1 MHKAGLCLD
10 KSPTGPY
17 LENVFRA
24 KLVYK
29 DNKDYGI
36 MHKKSGPSHFKA
48 QQRKRSKQQRT

>member
-1 MHKAGLCLD
+1 MHKTSLHLD

-29 DNKDYGI
+29 DNTDYGI
-36 MHKKSGPSHFKA
+36 MHKKSGPSQFKA
-48 QQRKRSKQQRT
+48 QQGKRRKKQRT